1 MSDVNTNDNDIT
13 NTIQPPK
20 RFIFSMEDMAHFK
33 VSPAKKDL
41 LGFVTALGK
50 STASASYAYKPLDP
64 LIGLSPGMASLHG
77 SLRGVGEWIKELPP
91 DVSAARRFGN
101 PMFKHWHRRLTERS
115 SAIISSIMSCHMT
128 CVLSKKKKKET
139 EENLT
144 FDMGLL
150 QECEEKGYKVAL
162 GQEEVDEQDPKI
174 VVELKA
180 YLEHSFG
187 HEIRLDYGTGHEC
200 AFFVFLYCLCK
211 IGTFSAKTTSPSDMA
226 PVAISIVSQYLQVC
240 RGIQTDYML
249 EPAGSHGVW
258 GLDDYHCLPFYIG
271 ACQMQNPL
279 YEGREYLPS
288 SIHRDNLLNS
298 KEGEEMMYFQCIRY
312 IKSLKKGVPFFESSP
327 MLDDISNLPNWTK
340 VSSGLLRLFEGEVL
354 DKKPVVQHFVFGDI
368 FSANWIPSQTEKD
381 APTSTFSYQ
390 GQGEVARAPWAMNE
404 EDGSPDN
411 HSAIHHTKAP
421 WAK

>member
-1 MSDVNTNDNDIT
+1 MMDAKPNNNDNEQIK
-13 NTIQPPK
+13 PPQ

-50 STASASYAYKPLDP
+50 STALASYAYKPLDP

-77 SLRGVGEWIKELPP
+77 SLKGMAEWIKELPP
-91 DVSAARRFGN
+91 DVNAARRFGN
-101 PMFKHWHRRLTERS
+101 PIFKTWHRRLTERS
-115 SAIISSIMSCHMT
+115 SAIISSIMTCHMT
-128 CVLSKKKKKET
+128 HVVKNKAKDDLI
-139 EENLT
+139 
-144 FDMGLL
+144 FDMELL
-150 QECEEKGYKVAL
+150 RACEEKGYKVAL
-162 GQEEVDEQDPKI
+162 GQEEEEEPDEQQNQKI

-187 HEIRLDYGTGHEC
+187 HEVRLDYGTGHEC
-200 AFFVFLYCLCK
+200 SFFVFLYCLCK
-211 IGTFSAKTTSPSDMA
+211 IGTFSAKATSPSDMA
-226 PVAISIVSQYLQVC
+226 PVAISIVSQYLHVC

-271 ACQMQNPL
+271 ACQMQNSF
-279 YEGREYLPS
+279 YEGRDYLPS
-288 SIHRDNLLNS
+288 SIHRDHLLNS

-327 MLDDISNLPNWTK
+327 MLDDISNLPNWAK

-354 DKKPVVQHFVFGDI
+354 DKKPVVQHFVFGEI
-368 FSANWIPSQTEKD
+368 FSANWTPSQSERE

-390 GQGEVARAPWAMNE
+390 GQGEVARAPWALN
-404 EDGSPDN
+404 EDGGSKDG
-411 HSAIHHTKAP
+411 HSAIQPTKAP
-421 WAK
+421 WTK